1 MVGRMLVR
9 SGERVGQNAAL
20 HDGAVEEPRGLL
32 REHVVHDAHGARALT
47 EDGYLFAIKFS
58 SNFAIH

>member
-20 HDGAVEEPRGLL
+20 HDGAVKEPRGLL
-32 REHVVHDAHGARALT
+32 REHVVHHAHGARALT
-47 EDGYLFAIKFS
+47 EDGHLFVIKFS
-58 SNFAIH
+58 SNFFIH